1 MIDLYNGQI
10 TDLLGPNYRQDKEVQ
25 CLSHAIREGMRVL
38 LAYKERAM
46 VYASID
52 TMPEDALDLLATE
65 LRTQYYDTNYSIAVK
80 RDLVK
85 QTVRWFQVAGTKAA
99 VEELA
104 KSIFGE
110 CEVNEWYEYGGN
122 PFYFRI
128 ITNAPASADDV
139 ARFNVL
145 LQKVKNLRS
154 HIESVSILRSIYTD
168 GNHSISIR
176 VQIAQPPAIY
186 CYVS

>member
-1 MIDLYNGQI
+1 MISLYDGQI
-10 TDLLGPNYRQDKEVQ
+10 TDLLGPNYRQDTEVQ

-38 LAYKERAM
+38 LNYKDRAL
-46 VYASID
+46 VFADID
-52 TMPEDALDLLATE
+52 HMQEDALDLLATE
-65 LRTQYYDTNYSIAVK
+65 LRAQYYDTSYTIEVK

-85 QTVRWFQVAGTKAA
+85 QAVRWFQVAGTKAA

-110 CEVNEWYEYGGN
+110 CEVNEWFEYSGS

-139 ARFNVL
+139 ARFNIL
-145 LQKVKNLRS
+145 LEKVKNLRS
-154 HIESVSILRSIYTD
+154 HIESVSILRSIRTQ
-168 GNHSISIR
+168 GNHSISFR
-176 VQIAQPPAIY
+176 VTIATPPAIH
-186 CYVS
+186 CIS